1 MDLSQFPKRKGGYI
15 QMKKLFIVFSILFLL
30 FALSGM
36 GSTQISITDDRGIVF
51 QFEHPVQR
59 IVSLYT
65 AHTENLYYLGAEEQI
80 IGISGSEDYPPS
92 VNKKTVCDYRSDP
105 EKIIALNPDV
115 VLIRDFILERYPR
128 FVETLEKIGIPVI
141 NLNPEDWNDLEPYLV
156 KLGIITGREES
167 ARQLIQDLNSEAKRF
182 TIDSDD
188 RPRVFFEAISD
199 KFSTTTPGSIVDQL
213 ITMAGG
219 LNIASDAVATSPDSR
234 IADYGIER
242 LLSKAKDIDI
252 YIAQTGRMNRVS
264 VPSIYERPGFNNIRA
279 VQNRQVFVVNESIVS
294 RPTPRLLWGLEE
306 LFKIFH
312 LNKII
317 SSEKYTNLHQISRKD
332 FVTLMVQINGIQLYV
347 PTLKDFQNK
356 KHYFYGNC
364 VDLQWTDP
372 ASRYVETLIH
382 LGIIDP
388 EMKEEN
394 YYFYPDKPI
403 TRKEAAFWLYCLLDF
418 EHLKKDRILPSDI
431 SHLDRPYQTAIKITY
446 QAGIFDGILSDDTF
460 LPDQTLT
467 GKEALHILEQSQQA
481 GKRIH
486 PWD

>member
-1 MDLSQFPKRKGGYI
+1 
-15 QMKKLFIVFSILFLL
+15 MKKLLIIINILCMLL
-30 FALSGM
+30 IIPGLVMA
-36 GSTQISITDDRGIVF
+36 QITITDDSGLEIHF
-51 QFEHPVQR
+51 DHPAQR
-59 IVSLYT
+59 IVSLYA

-92 VNKKTVCDYRSDP
+92 VINKTVCDYRADP

-115 VLIRDFILERYPR
+115 VLIRSFILERYPR

-167 ARQLIQDLNSEAKRF
+167 ARQLIQDLYSGAKRF
-182 TIDSDD
+182 TIDSDY

-199 KFSTTTPGSIVDQL
+199 IFSTTTPGSIVDQL

-242 LLSKAKDIDI
+242 LLSKAEDIDI

-312 LNKII
+312 PNKII
-317 SSEKYTNLHQISRKD
+317 NSEKYTDLHQISKKD
-332 FVTLMVQINGIQLYV
+332 FAVLLVQMNGIQLYV
-347 PTLKDFQNK
+347 PALKDFQDK
-356 KHYFYGNC
+356 KQYSYGNC

-388 EMKEEN
+388 ELKEEN

-431 SHLDRPYQTAIKITY
+431 SHLDRPYYTAIKITY
-446 QAGIFDGILSDDTF
+446 QAGIFDEILSDDTF

-467 GKEALHILEQSQQA
+467 GKEALQILKQSQQM